1 VAITF
6 TIDTTAPSL
15 SLPGDISV
23 EATDASGSVATY
35 TATASDAVA
44 GTVPVTCT
52 PASGSTFPL
61 GATTVTCTASDPAGN
76 TATGSFT
83 VTVVD
88 TTPPSLNLPGN
99 LSREATGPSG
109 TVVTYTATASD
120 TVAGTVPVT
129 CTLASGSTFPLGAT
143 TVTCTASDPAGNT
156 ANGNFTVTVVDTTPP
171 SLNLPGNLSREAT
184 GPSGTVVTYTA
195 TTSDTVAGAVPV
207 TCTPASGSTFPLGA
221 TTVTCTASDPAGNT
235 ATGSFTVTITP
246 SGAPQIP
253 HHRLFIPIITSV

>member
-1 VAITF
+1 MAITF

-88 TTPPSLNLPGN
+88 TTPPSLRLPNN
-99 LSREATGPSG
+99 LSREATGPDG
-109 TVVTYTATASD
+109 AVVTYTATASD
-120 TVAGTVPVT
+120 A
-129 CTLASGSTFPLGAT
+129 
-143 TVTCTASDPAGNT
+143 
-156 ANGNFTVTVVDTTPP
+156 
-171 SLNLPGNLSREAT
+171 
-184 GPSGTVVTYTA
+184 
-195 TTSDTVAGAVPV
+195 VAGAVPV
-207 TCTPASGSTFPLGA
+207 TCTPASGSTFPLGV